1 MDGYAFQANGGK
13 SCLLLFLNAAV
24 KSSDSGGGDRC
35 FQDVITLI
43 RYLVSVSK
51 PRIALCGDSI
61 LLKRQVQVLIQVPNP
76 SPEFQFPLL
85 IRPGHLVS

>member
-13 SCLLLFLNAAV
+13 SCLLFLNATV
-24 KSSDSGGGDRC
+24 KSSDSGRGDRC
-35 FQDVITLI
+35 FQGVITLI

-51 PRIALCGDSI
+51 PHIALCGDSI

-85 IRPGHLVS
+85 IRPLVTI